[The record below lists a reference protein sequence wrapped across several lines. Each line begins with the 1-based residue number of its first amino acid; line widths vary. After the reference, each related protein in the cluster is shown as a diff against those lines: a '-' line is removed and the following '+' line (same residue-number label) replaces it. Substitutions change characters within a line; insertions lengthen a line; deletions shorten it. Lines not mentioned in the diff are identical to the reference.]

1 MKRRLV
7 SCLHSVA
14 SLQAYGVQAAKISQ
28 SQETNA
34 ALGHKKLHPRF
45 IPNYPPSPLHL
56 LHAAPILCDTLQR
69 VYQGLS
75 ALDCHLI
82 GAWPVL
88 GPFLGTWTTHGSPFH
103 LWPDLGLEL
112 FALLLLFGRLRIHAK
127 LPDLAPAVY
136 PYTSK
141 RHRRSK
147 KNLSRDYALQKRPLA
162 DSCVKN
168 TPVSSLFS
176 QAQAISLFLLY
187 TYSSG
192 LVILQ
197 VTPRK
202 RPVGSCSELEW
213 PCPGWRVPALL
224 AAGGPVGISPIPFP
238 PFCSLPFLP
247 FDRKRN
253 GPRSQLLVGET
264 MPPSACRGG

>member
-141 RHRRSK
+141 RHRRSTK
-147 KNLSRDYALQKRPLA
+147 KSLKRLRSTEA
-162 DSCVKN
+162 TLGGFLCREH
-168 TPVSSLFS
+168 SSLFS
-176 QAQAISLFLLY
+176 VLSSL
-187 TYSSG
+187 G
-192 LVILQ
+192 H
-197 VTPRK
+197 
-202 RPVGSCSELEW
+202 
-213 PCPGWRVPALL
+213 
-224 AAGGPVGISPIPFP
+224 FP
-238 PFCSLPFLP
+238 LPSLH
-247 FDRKRN
+247 
-253 GPRSQLLVGET
+253 LLVGPRHPPGPT
-264 MPPSACRGG
+264 PQKARGLLQRTGMAMPWLAGARVTGSGRAGWDLPDPLSPPSARSPFAF